1 MSDHDDTTAV
11 ARVLVVGADADAA
24 GFIAD
29 TLSRAGVPAQP
40 TDVGR
45 AASEVVNAHPGYA
58 VVAIDHDLEAVR
70 SIRALADPQRAAIPI
85 VVIGADGAP
94 AAAAGDA
101 REAGATAWID
111 RPVSEAD
118 LVTGM
123 RHMVDAAE

>member
-1 MSDHDDTTAV
+1 MTDSPDAGAG
-11 ARVLVVGADADAA
+11 ARVLVVGADADAT

-29 TLSRAGVPAQP
+29 TLSRAGLPARSS
-40 TDVGR
+40 DVAR
-45 AASEVVNAHPGYA
+45 AASEVVSASRGYA

-70 SIRALADPQRAAIPI
+70 SIRALADPQRAAVPI
-85 VVIGADGAP
+85 VVIGAEGAP
-94 AAAAGDA
+94 SSAAGEA
-101 REAGATAWID
+101 RDAGATAWID

>member
-1 MSDHDDTTAV
+1 MTDASDATQ
-11 ARVLVVGADADAA
+11 VLVVGADADAT

-29 TLSRAGVPAQP
+29 TLSRANLPARSS
-40 TDVGR
+40 DVAR
-45 AASEVVNAHPGYA
+45 AASEVIKADPGYA

-85 VVIGADGAP
+85 VVIGAEGAP
-94 AAAAGDA
+94 TSAAGDA
-101 REAGATAWID
+101 RDAGATAWID

-123 RHMVDAAE
+123 RRMVDAAE